1 MIAHEHFSERPN
13 QIRSNDAVARYRE
26 QDEMIVIDDAIAPDG
41 IAMLA
46 RAAERLR
53 PCVVR
58 RSVPG
63 YKKSGSVSAADVRA
77 LAPEIVALYES
88 PLLVGALSRIA
99 GVTLLPCPE
108 RDLHAAALYYY
119 TEPGD

>member
-1 MIAHEHFSERPN
+1 MIAHEYSSARDTSYEGPAKDVF
-13 QIRSNDAVARYRE
+13 ARYRD
-26 QDEMIVIDDAIAPDG
+26 QDEMVVIDDAIG
-41 IAMLA
+41 QSGVAMLA

-58 RSVPG
+58 KSVPG

-88 PLLVGALSRIA
+88 PILIGALSRIA
-99 GVTLLPCPE
+99 GVTLLPC
-108 RDLHAAALYYY
+108 
-119 TEPGD
+119 